1 LRSELAAIKQRGYS
15 CSVGEWLADA
25 AGVAAP
31 IFGSNR
37 AVLGAISISGPAQRF
52 TEENMSDY
60 GKTLVSLTHEISA
73 AMGYQALST
82 NLENR
87 S

>member
-1 LRSELAAIKQRGYS
+1 
-15 CSVGEWLADA
+15 
-25 AGVAAP
+25 
-31 IFGSNR
+31 
-37 AVLGAISISGPAQRF
+37 LGAISISGPAQRF